1 MAAPNIVEVTTITGK
16 LAVANVTTAAAN
28 LVANPGSSG
37 KVFKLNTILISNIDG
52 TNPVVVTTEIV
63 RDSNIFAL
71 SKDIVVNPSSSFSP
85 FDKTL
90 SIYLEEGD
98 TLRVNANAN
107 NDASAIC
114 SYEEI
119 S

>member
-1 MAAPNIVEVTTITGK
+1 MAAPNIVNVSTITGK
-16 LAVANVTTAAAN
+16 LAVANVTTAATS

-37 KVFKLNTILISNIDG
+37 KVFKLNTIIVSNINNSD
-52 TNPVVVTTEIV
+52 NVAVTTDV
-63 RDSNIFAL
+63 LRDSNPYELINNV
-71 SKDIVVNPSSSFSP
+71 IVSTNSSFTP

-90 SIYLEEGD
+90 PLYLEEGD
-98 TLRVNANAN
+98 ALRINANAN
-107 NDASAIC
+107 SAARVVC